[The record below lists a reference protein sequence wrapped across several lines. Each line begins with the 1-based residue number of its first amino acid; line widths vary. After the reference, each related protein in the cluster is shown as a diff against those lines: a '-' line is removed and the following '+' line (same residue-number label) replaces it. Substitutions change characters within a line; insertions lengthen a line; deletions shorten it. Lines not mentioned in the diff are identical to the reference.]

1 MGAPEVVLGITG
13 SIAAYKAADV
23 VRRLR
28 EQGCGVTCVMTKEAE
43 QFVTPL
49 TLQALSERPVQTDLF
64 SLVDPHIVHTRLAET
79 ANLILIAPAT
89 ANVLGK
95 LAHGLADDVLT
106 CLVMASKAPVLIAPA
121 MNVHMYHHATTQESI
136 RLLKRM
142 GVRFV
147 GPQVGSLACGYEA
160 LGHLA
165 DVEEIVQMAV
175 SLLKRPLAAPPAGG
189 AAPRPAGKPSTRTKT
204 SSHRR
209 KK

>member
-1 MGAPEVVLGITG
+1 MGAPEIVLGVTG

-28 EQGCGVTCVMTKEAE
+28 EHGCNVTCVMTKEAE

-64 SLVDPHIVHTRLAET
+64 SLTDPHIIHTRLADT

-95 LAHGLADDVLT
+95 LAHGLAEDVLT
-106 CLVMASKAPVLIAPA
+106 CLVMASKAPLLIAPA

-136 RLLKRM
+136 RLLKRL
-142 GVRFV
+142 GARFV

-165 DVEEIVQMAV
+165 EVDEIVQVAV
-175 SLLKRPLAAPPAGG
+175 SMLKRPLAAAHAAAAKPASKPAGH
-189 AAPRPAGKPSTRTKT
+189 AKPS
-204 SSHRR
+204 RR

>member
-1 MGAPEVVLGITG
+1 MNAPEVVLGITG

-136 RLLKRM
+136 RLLKRL
-142 GVRFV
+142 GVRFI

-165 DVEEIVQMAV
+165 EVEEIVQMAV
-175 SLLKRPLAAPPAGG
+175 SLLKKPLAAAHTS
-189 AAPRPAGKPSTRTKT
+189 APRPPSKPSAKRKPTAV
-204 SSHRR
+204 RR
-209 KK
+209 RR

>member
-1 MGAPEVVLGITG
+1 MSAPEVVLGVSG
-13 SIAAYKAADV
+13 SIAAYKAADL

-43 QFVTPL
+43 QFIAPL
-49 TLQALSERPVQTDLF
+49 TLQALSERPVQTELF
-64 SLVDPHIVHTRLAET
+64 SLADPHIVHTRLAET
-79 ANLILIAPAT
+79 AQLILIAPAT

-106 CLVMASKAPVLIAPA
+106 CLVMASKATLLIAPA
-121 MNVHMYHHATTQESI
+121 MNVRMYHHATTQESI
-136 RLLKRM
+136 RILKRL
-142 GVRFV
+142 GARFV

-165 DVEEIVQMAV
+165 EVEEIVQVAV
-175 SLLKRPLAAPPAGG
+175 SLLKKPLAAAQMV
-189 AAPRPAGKPSTRTKT
+189 ATRPTSTPSAKTKT